1 MLQEANLSTHE
12 VEEPVRAL
20 VAVPPDDV
28 ALAAAVSGAA
38 VADRQLREL
47 VQVGAGRV
55 TLASLAARRVARAL
69 DRQRVAEEAGFAPL
83 AVEAVSVV
91 DTAEALAGGAV
102 TVPDGAGVDVVV
114 AVALDAGP
122 RGSVHAVGIAKVA
135 VLAELA
141 AGPSAALG
149 ALDADGAVGIAG
161 VLVTG
166 SSLGAGTGLTVVG
179 RAHAG
184 VSVESAGALLAVV
197 SGSVVLALA
206 NACRETIDNFEPFT

>member
-28 ALAAAVSGAA
+28 ALAAAVSGVA

-114 AVALDAGP
+114 TVALDAGP
-122 RGSVHAVGIAKVA
+122 GWAVHAVRVAKVS
-135 VLAELA
+135 VLAQFA
-141 AGPSAALG
+141 SRS
-149 ALDADGAVGIAG
+149 
-161 VLVTG
+161 G
-166 SSLGAGTGLTVVG
+166 SSLGTLDANRAVGVSGNFQAGPTVWTRAGLTIVG
-179 RAHAG
+179 CALKSVAI
-184 VSVESAGALLAVV
+184 VSFGTAFAVV
-197 SGSVVLALA
+197 ASSEVLASA
-206 NACRETIDNFEPFT
+206 FT